1 MKHLVRKV
9 NKMIKNA
16 DNTNEEI
23 IEEKEETKKKTSKK
37 KESKPSKEVTELKE
51 LLDGKINE
59 LSEANDKYLR
69 LLAEYDN
76 FKKRTA
82 KEKEAIYTD
91 SVGETVT
98 ALLPIIDNF
107 ERAIA
112 SFGEEDKQSEFY
124 KGVEMIY
131 NQTIDAFT
139 KLGVSEIK
147 ALGEEFNPEFHNAV
161 MHIEDETVADNTIV
175 EQFQKGYI
183 YRDKVIRYSMVKVA
197 N

>member
-1 MKHLVRKV
+1 M
-9 NKMIKNA
+9 
-16 DNTNEEI
+16 NT
-23 IEEKEETKKKTSKK
+23 T
-37 KESKPSKEVTELKE
+37 
-51 LLDGKINE
+51 LLSDSN
-59 LSEANDKYLR
+59 LR
-69 LLAEYDN
+69 NRYFSL
-76 FKKRTA
+76 

>member
-23 IEEKEETKKKTSKK
+23 IEEKEETKKKASKK

-131 NQTIDAFT
+131 NQTIDVFT

>member
-1 MKHLVRKV
+1 
-9 NKMIKNA
+9 MIKEP
-16 DNTNEEI
+16 DNKTEEVT
-23 IEEKEETKKKTSKK
+23 EDTKKKTKK

-59 LSEANDKYLR
+59 LAELNDKYLR

-76 FKKRTA
+76 FKKRTV

-91 SVGETVT
+91 SVGETVM

-112 SFGEEDKQSEFY
+112 AFSDDDKQTDFY
-124 KGVEMIY
+124 KGVEMIF
-131 NQTIDAFT
+131 NQTIDSFT
-139 KLGVSEIK
+139 KLGVTQIK
-147 ALGEEFNPEFHNAV
+147 ALGEEFDPELHNAV

-175 EQFQKGYI
+175 GEFQKGYT